1 MATTIK
7 GLKTAFKKANRRVD
21 KAFARYK
28 KALAPL
34 YVPYG
39 GEIVSAE
46 SLCFSEGGYYTDGQ
60 GVTRWYEGSLLD
72 FATELS
78 WTFYRRGRGGKF
90 YEKERYAGREWDAYK
105 RAYQPV
111 GQDYLDL
118 LKLEREIDASADER
132 EEILAR
138 LAHMGYDVQAD
149 AELQK

>member
-7 GLKTAFKKANRRVD
+7 ELKTAFKKANRRVG
-21 KAFARYK
+21 KAFAQYK

-34 YVPYG
+34 YVPYR
-39 GEIVSAE
+39 GEIVSVE
-46 SLCFSEGGYYTDGQ
+46 SLCFSEGGYYTDGK
-60 GVTRWYEGSLLD
+60 GITRWCEGSLHD
-72 FATELS
+72 FATDISYIL
-78 WTFYRRGRGGKF
+78 YRRGRNGKF
-90 YEKERYAGREWDAYK
+90 YEKERYAGRVWDAYEQ
-105 RAYQPV
+105 AYQLV

-118 LKLEREIDASADER
+118 LKLEREIDAATDER